1 MRRERI
7 LEQKLRNLVHTGALF
22 AGMLGLLALLGWV
35 VAGPSGLAGLVGAGL
50 VLLTAG
56 WRASPL
62 LILRLYG
69 AQPLS
74 PDEAPGLYRVVIELS
89 RRAELPRPPRLFYV
103 PTPMINAFSVGSRDD
118 AAVTVTAGLLEHLN
132 RRELVGVLAHEIAHI
147 RHNDL
152 QVLGLA
158 DLVSRATVFF
168 SWMGQFLLLLNLPLW
183 LAAGYSV
190 PWLAVFLLIFAPTL
204 TALLQLALSRSREF
218 DADLGAVEL
227 TGDPRGLASALY
239 KLEAYQTNIFERI
252 FLPGR
257 RVPEPSL
264 LRTHP
269 ATEER
274 IRRLLELEGEAPR
287 PEPSVWEEEPSL
299 GPGVRISLRP
309 GPMWHWTGL
318 WH

>member
-1 MRRERI
+1 MKRERI
-7 LEQKLRNLVHTGALF
+7 LEQKLRNLIHTAALF

-35 VAGPSGLAGLVGAGL
+35 VAGPSGLAGLVAAGL

-56 WRASPL
+56 MRVSPA

-69 AQPLS
+69 ARPLAVE
-74 PDEAPGLYRVVIELS
+74 EAPGLYGILAELS
-89 RRAELPRPPRLFYV
+89 RRAGLERAPRLFYI
-103 PTPMINAFSVGSRDD
+103 PTPMINAFTVGSREE
-118 AAVTVTAGLLEHLN
+118 AAVTVTAGLLENLN
-132 RRELVGVLAHEIAHI
+132 RRELVGVLAHEIAHV

-152 QVLGLA
+152 RVLGLA

-168 SWMGQFLLLLNLPLW
+168 SWMGQFLLLVNLPLW
-183 LAAGYSV
+183 MAAGYNV
-190 PWLAVFLLIFAPTL
+190 PWLAVLLLIFAPTL

-239 KLEAYQTNIFERI
+239 KLETFQANLLERI
-252 FLPGR
+252 LLPGR

-287 PEPSVWEEEPSL
+287 YEPALWEEEFPVRPS
-299 GPGVRISLRP
+299 VRISLRP
-309 GPMWHWTGL
+309 GPMWRWTGL

>member
-7 LEQKLRNLVHTGALF
+7 LEQKLRNLVHTAALF

-35 VAGPSGLAGLVGAGL
+35 VAGPSGLAGLVAAGL

-56 WRASPL
+56 MRVSPA

-69 AQPLS
+69 ARPLAVE
-74 PDEAPGLYRVVIELS
+74 EAPGLYGIVVELS
-89 RRAELPRPPRLFYV
+89 RRAGLERPPRLYYI
-103 PTPMINAFSVGSRDD
+103 PTPMINAFTVGSRED

-132 RRELVGVLAHEIAHI
+132 RRELVGVLAHEITHV

-152 QVLGLA
+152 KVLGLA
-158 DLVSRATVFF
+158 DLVSRATVLF

-218 DADLGAVEL
+218 DADLGSVEL

-239 KLEAYQTNIFERI
+239 KLEAFQANFLERI
-252 FLPGR
+252 LLPGR

-274 IRRLLELEGEAPR
+274 IRRLLELEGEAAQ
-287 PEPSVWEEEPSL
+287 PEPAVWEEEPAL

-309 GPMWHWTGL
+309 GPEWHWTGL

>member
-7 LEQKLRNLVHTGALF
+7 FEQKLRNLVHTAALF
-22 AGMLGLLALLGWV
+22 AGMLGLLGLLGWV

-56 WRASPL
+56 MRVSPL

-69 AQPLS
+69 ARPLAVE
-74 PDEAPGLYRVVIELS
+74 EAPGLYRIVMELS
-89 RRAELPRPPRLFYV
+89 RRAGLQRPPRLFYI

-132 RRELVGVLAHEIAHI
+132 RRELVGVLAHEVAHI

-168 SWMGQFLLLLNLPLW
+168 SWMGQLFLLLNLPLW
-183 LAAGYSV
+183 LAAGYNV

-239 KLEAYQTNIFERI
+239 KLETYQVNFLERI

-274 IRRLLELEGEAPR
+274 IRRLLDLEGEAPQR
-287 PEPSVWEEEPSL
+287 ETALWEEEYPL
-299 GPGVRISLRP
+299 RPRARIALRP
-309 GPMWHWTGL
+309 GPTWRWTGL

>member
-1 MRRERI
+1 MKRERI
-7 LEQKLRNLVHTGALF
+7 LEQKLRNLIHTAALF

-35 VAGPSGLAGLVGAGL
+35 VAGPSGLAGLVAAGL

-56 WRASPL
+56 MRVSPA

-69 AQPLS
+69 ARPLAVE
-74 PDEAPGLYRVVIELS
+74 EAPGLYGILAELS
-89 RRAELPRPPRLFYV
+89 RRAGLERAPRLFYI
-103 PTPMINAFSVGSRDD
+103 PTPMINAFTVGSREE
-118 AAVTVTAGLLEHLN
+118 AAVTVTAGLLENLN
-132 RRELVGVLAHEIAHI
+132 RRELVGVLAHEIAHV

-152 QVLGLA
+152 RVLGLA

-168 SWMGQFLLLLNLPLW
+168 SWMGQFLLLVNLPLW
-183 LAAGYSV
+183 MAAGYNV
-190 PWLAVFLLIFAPTL
+190 PWLAVLLLIFAPTL

-239 KLEAYQTNIFERI
+239 KLEAFQANFLERI
-252 FLPGR
+252 LLPGR

-287 PEPSVWEEEPSL
+287 YEPALWEEEFPVRPS
-299 GPGVRISLRP
+299 VRISLRP
-309 GPMWHWTGL
+309 GPMWRWTGL

>member
-1 MRRERI
+1 MKRERI
-7 LEQKLRNLVHTGALF
+7 LEQKLRNLIHTAALF

-35 VAGPSGLAGLVGAGL
+35 VAGPSGLAGLVAAGL
-50 VLLTAG
+50 LLLTAG
-56 WRASPL
+56 MRVSPA

-69 AQPLS
+69 ARPLAVE
-74 PDEAPGLYRVVIELS
+74 EAPGLYGILAELS
-89 RRAELPRPPRLFYV
+89 RRAGLERAPRLFYI
-103 PTPMINAFSVGSRDD
+103 PTPMINAFTVGSREE
-118 AAVTVTAGLLEHLN
+118 AAVTVTAGLLENLN
-132 RRELVGVLAHEIAHI
+132 RRELVGVLAHEIAHV

-152 QVLGLA
+152 RVLGLA

-168 SWMGQFLLLLNLPLW
+168 SWMGQFLLLVNLPLW
-183 LAAGYSV
+183 MAAGYNV
-190 PWLAVFLLIFAPTL
+190 PWLAVLLLIFAPTL

-239 KLEAYQTNIFERI
+239 KLETFQANLLERI
-252 FLPGR
+252 LLPGR

-287 PEPSVWEEEPSL
+287 YEPALWEEEFPVRPS
-299 GPGVRISLRP
+299 VRISLRP
-309 GPMWHWTGL
+309 GPMWRWTGL

>member
-1 MRRERI
+1 MKRQHI
-7 LEQKLRNLVHTGALF
+7 VKQKLRNLVHTAVLF
-22 AGMLGLLALLGWV
+22 GGMLGLLALLGWV
-35 VAGPSGLAGLVGAGL
+35 VAGPSGLAGLVAAGL

-56 WRASPL
+56 LRASPL

-69 AQPLS
+69 AEPLA
-74 PDEAPGLYRVVIELS
+74 PGEAPGLYRIVVELS
-89 RRAELPRPPRLFYV
+89 RRARLPRPPRLFYV

-118 AAVTVTAGLLEHLN
+118 AAVTVTAGLLEHLD
-132 RRELVGVLAHEIAHI
+132 RRELAGVLAHEIAHI

-158 DLVSRATVFF
+158 DLVSRATVFL

-183 LAAGYSV
+183 LAAGYNV
-190 PWLAVFLLIFAPTL
+190 PWLAVFLLIFAPSL

-239 KLEAYQTNIFERI
+239 KLETYQVHFLERI
-252 FLPGR
+252 LLPGR

-274 IRRLLELEGEAPR
+274 IRRLLELEGELPP
-287 PEPSVWEEEPSL
+287 PEPFPWEEEHP
-299 GPGVRISLRP
+299 VRRPVHISLRP
-309 GPMWHWTGL
+309 GPEWRWTGL

>member
-1 MRRERI
+1 MKRERI
-7 LEQKLRNLVHTGALF
+7 LEQKLRNLIHTAALF

-35 VAGPSGLAGLVGAGL
+35 VAGPSGLAGLVAAGL

-56 WRASPL
+56 MRVSPA

-69 AQPLS
+69 ARPLAVE
-74 PDEAPGLYRVVIELS
+74 EAPGLYGILAELS
-89 RRAELPRPPRLFYV
+89 RRAGLERAPRLFYI
-103 PTPMINAFSVGSRDD
+103 PTPMINAFTVGSREE
-118 AAVTVTAGLLEHLN
+118 AAVTVTAGLLENLN
-132 RRELVGVLAHEIAHI
+132 RRELVGVLAHEIAHV

-152 QVLGLA
+152 RVLGLA

-168 SWMGQFLLLLNLPLW
+168 SWMGQFLLLVNLPLW
-183 LAAGYSV
+183 MAAGYSV
-190 PWLAVFLLIFAPTL
+190 PWLAVLLLIFAPTL

-239 KLEAYQTNIFERI
+239 KLETYRVNFLERI

-257 RVPEPSL
+257 RLPEPSL

-287 PEPSVWEEEPSL
+287 YEPALWEEEFPVRPS
-299 GPGVRISLRP
+299 VRISLRP
-309 GPMWHWTGL
+309 GPMWRWTGL